1 MTDATTTEVFPEPVP
16 PIQPA
21 PEAVAELAGA
31 PPEAEA
37 PGAPVVGERVLP
49 EIEHPIGPLR
59 QAVLDALADADEPLS
74 VARILAELPAGT
86 SRNSAE
92 TAIRREHESGRI
104 KRVAPGTYILAK
116 PKPPEPPKPPSP
128 PAPLSEDEAIWF
140 DALERWMIDR
150 SWDVE
155 ELGLPPDAPNNN
167 IPPDIR
173 VRFNDRLRKRLERR
187 RGAEIAATARAA
199 ADRQLR
205 NQLLAAT
212 HGNFQR
218 GPGIDDVSPI
228 RLAMELVPLDEILL
242 AIRQQT
248 DRKLFPKNQ
257 PATTWRELRL
267 LKAVAERYCL
277 FTVVPSLV
285 AAWSAAGK
293 PRENSP
299 PADQMPADI
308 DDLRSRH
315 DDPHAPP
322 GPHNLQPDAAPSGPH
337 TAPAAPPAQPSAVLD
352 GDAPGP
358 AAAALLRNYA
368 PEPDMNPDIA
378 PDMNPDGEA
387 NSLALSGVVADMAA
401 DIPPAVEG
409 REAILRAFKRNGAQP
424 QPAPGSLAHNRS
436 RGRS

>member
-1 MTDATTTEVFPEPVP
+1 MCRI
-16 PIQPA
+16 PI
-21 PEAVAELAGA
+21 VSGT
-31 PPEAEA
+31 
-37 PGAPVVGERVLP
+37 R
-49 EIEHPIGPLR
+49 PLR
-59 QAVLDALADADEPLS
+59 E
-74 VARILAELPAGT
+74 
-86 SRNSAE
+86 
-92 TAIRREHESGRI
+92 
-104 KRVAPGTYILAK
+104 
-116 PKPPEPPKPPSP
+116 
-128 PAPLSEDEAIWF
+128 
-140 DALERWMIDR
+140 
-150 SWDVE
+150 
-155 ELGLPPDAPNNN
+155 
-167 IPPDIR
+167 
-173 VRFNDRLRKRLERR
+173 
-187 RGAEIAATARAA
+187 
-199 ADRQLR
+199 
-205 NQLLAAT
+205 
-212 HGNFQR
+212 
-218 GPGIDDVSPI
+218 
-228 RLAMELVPLDEILL
+228 
-242 AIRQQT
+242 
-248 DRKLFPKNQ
+248 

-424 QPAPGSLAHNRS
+424 QPAPQPQARPAERPWFAGPQPEPREELSEATVEELCAGFAVGNLPWPRRLLGPEPGEAGCRIPFAVLKRNRLA
-436 RGRS
+436 